1 MVMTLKRLVYNLW
14 YGYSWGRAMQSIWWA
29 LSQSYLT
36 FLQYG
41 LGIGDEVTL
50 SEYVVWPIAAT
61 WSRPQQHSEKKKRFF
76 QRAALKHWE
85 RACFFSMQHWNAG
98 TGDEAM
104 LHSHMCTYCAC
115 ARLVQVESKR
125 CSRFV
130 CFYGTTW
137 WYIARSFWGSNQTT
151 PCTPNTEIINHTCMV
166 SMSTYMYM

>member
-1 MVMTLKRLVYNLW
+1 
-14 YGYSWGRAMQSIWWA
+14 MQSILVSLVPKLPDIFTVLKESRNRDWGWDY
-29 LSQSYLT
+29 SQWVCGMAYSCYIVSSPAT
-36 FLQYG
+36 F
-41 LGIGDEVTL
+41 
-50 SEYVVWPIAAT
+50 W
-61 WSRPQQHSEKKKRFF
+61 KKKKTLF
-76 QRAALKHWE
+76 QRAALKHWKW
-85 RACFFSMQHWNAG
+85 ACFFSMQHWNAG

-104 LHSHMCTYCAC
+104 LHSHTCTYCAC

-125 CSRFV
+125 CSQFV